1 MLPNVPV
8 DYTVEN
14 VCTVIIR
21 RRFGRRLCEREG
33 KVRKSRGEMAA
44 REPPISRDYAIQI
57 FELPECLIERHKLN
71 GFGPSEGGEV
81 SVARKFWRRRVDI
94 RVAAPVLFEVV
105 RLVS

>member
-1 MLPNVPV
+1 MLRRQRMIPSFLLFLPLRVA
-8 DYTVEN
+8 E
-14 VCTVIIR
+14 CTGQLR
-21 RRFGRRLCEREG
+21 RR
-33 KVRKSRGEMAA
+33 EMARGA
-44 REPPISRDYAIQI
+44 LSKDYAIQI